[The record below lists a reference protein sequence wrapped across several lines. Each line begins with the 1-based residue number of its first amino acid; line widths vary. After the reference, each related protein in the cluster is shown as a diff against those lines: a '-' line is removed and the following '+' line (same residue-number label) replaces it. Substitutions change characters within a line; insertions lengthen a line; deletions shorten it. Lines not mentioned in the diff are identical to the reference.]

1 MPEISIIVP
10 VYNAEKYIA
19 RCLDALIQQT
29 FKDIEI
35 ICIDDG
41 SPDNCPQILDD
52 YANKDNRIR
61 VIHQQNAGAGPA
73 RNKGLDAAAGKYIM
87 FCDSDDWYEP
97 NMCEF
102 MRDTLIQQ
110 KADVV
115 TCNAFIDE
123 IDRSLPTGT
132 GGYGTVPGG
141 RYTKLTPFYFLSIVG
156 SACLLICRR
165 DILSKFH
172 IRFGTMAMNE
182 DYVFT
187 RELLLV
193 SDAYV
198 ISNRWLYHYQLHTGS
213 LVDQWTKKN
222 SQKTDFGFIA
232 PYQKIYNFLAD
243 NNLFEKYRRLFTFC
257 YIAFLRSAWRNVN
270 KDNRTEFLKT
280 VHNFISTIPID
291 NWGGFAS
298 NRLMKSIKQQNYP
311 QAIGRMNRWPFFC
324 PKICFIFAYLIIYR
338 KFFARKG

>member
-1 MPEISIIVP
+1 MSEISIIIP
-10 VYNAEKYIA
+10 VYNAEKYIV
-19 RCLDALIQQT
+19 RCLDALILQT
-29 FKDIEI
+29 FRDIEI

-41 SPDNCPQILDD
+41 SLDNSPQILDD
-52 YANKDNRIR
+52 YTIKDSRIR
-61 VIHQQNAGAGPA
+61 VIHQPNAGAGPA
-73 RNKGLDAAAGKYIM
+73 RNKGLEAAAGKYVM

-102 MRDTLIQQ
+102 MHDTIIQQ
-110 KADVV
+110 NADVV

-123 IDRSLPTGT
+123 IDRSLPIGT

-141 RYTKLTPFYFLSIVG
+141 RYSKITPFYFLSIVG
-156 SACLLICRR
+156 SACLIICRR
-165 DILSKFH
+165 EILSKFH
-172 IRFGTMAMNE
+172 ICFGTMAMNE

-193 SDAYV
+193 SAAYV
-198 ISNRWLYHYQLHTGS
+198 ISNQWLYHYQLHTGS

-232 PYQKIYNFLAD
+232 PYQKIYNFLVD
-243 NNLFEKYRRLFTFC
+243 NNLFEKHRSLFTFC

-270 KDNRTEFLKT
+270 KENRIEFLET
-280 VHNFISTIPID
+280 VYKFISTIPID